1 MQGTEDRD
9 NLDLQAF
16 KKFRRFYFTAIII
29 IVATLLL
36 IQFVTQRQL
45 QNQLNDSHIVNIAGR
60 QRMLSQK
67 IVKEVLYLFQAEG
80 DHSKSKE
87 RLLKDVN
94 TFSEAHQNLQDIQH
108 RLGDLTRQD
117 KELKK
122 QFHALNSSQNQ
133 LVNLVDELV
142 FVDSL
147 VSIDRVRKKLEL
159 LSAAENRFLH
169 QMDDIVF
176 RLDDLSKAKVTNLK
190 KLNYALLIIVLLVLL
205 LEGIFLF
212 KPLSIQI
219 KKLVSNLIVAQKK
232 TENEL
237 NQVNHLYQAK
247 ESLLQELQGLYY
259 AIDNAALFISIGQ
272 DNQVIHISKKFAR
285 LLEID
290 ASSATATIEELLTV
304 EEAEQEKLKNL
315 LARKQNSVWF
325 EEIQITTLKGRKI
338 WLEVSI
344 ISINQINND
353 QNALILC
360 NDITVRKESQDE
372 IDKLNKQKFE
382 REIQSQKNQA
392 SQIVEAQEEERKRI
406 AKDIHDG
413 IGQTLTALKFN
424 LESIDVKNIEK
435 VQVKVDRLKGLLSS
449 LIKEVRT
456 VTFNLTPPELQDFGI
471 VATLQKLVQQLN
483 NFTGKEIYF
492 QNKTDFNGRF
502 DSLVEINLYRVVQE
516 AVNNAL
522 KYANS
527 NCIIV
532 SLSHSKDKLSI
543 VIDDDGVGFDMALLK
558 TKENG
563 VGMGLFF
570 MRERIHYINGRIF
583 ISSSPGNGTRITI
596 NIDL

>member
-1 MQGTEDRD
+1 MQDTADRD
-9 NLDLQAF
+9 NVDLQAF
-16 KKFRRFYFTAIII
+16 KKFRKIYFTAIII
-29 IVATLLL
+29 IVVTLLL
-36 IQFVTQRQL
+36 IQFVTQQQL
-45 QNQLNDSHIVNIAGR
+45 KNQLNDSRIVNIAGR

-67 IVKEVLYLFQAEG
+67 IVKEALYLYQDKTVQA
-80 DHSKSKE
+80 
-87 RLLKDVN
+87 KDI
-94 TFSEAHQNLQDIQH
+94 QNLQNNVSTFSTAHENLQDVQH
-108 RLGDLTRQD
+108 TLGDLTKNDDKLKQQFLNLNASQ
-117 KELKK
+117 KELV
-122 QFHALNSSQNQ
+122 HI
-133 LVNLVDELV
+133 VEELYLK
-142 FVDSL
+142 DSL
-147 VSIDRVRKKLEL
+147 SHVANVYKKLSL
-159 LSAAENRFLH
+159 LKEAEQNFLH
-169 QMDDIVF
+169 QMDEIVF
-176 RLDDLSKAKVTNLK
+176 RLDHLSKTKVTNLR
-190 KLNYALLIIVLLVLL
+190 KLNYVLLFIVLLVLL
-205 LEGIFLF
+205 LEGVFLF
-212 KPLSIQI
+212 QPLTIQI
-219 KKLVSNLIVAQKK
+219 KKLISRLVISQKK
-232 TENEL
+232 TENKL
-237 NQVNHLYQAK
+237 TQVNHLYRAK

-272 DNQVIHISKKFAR
+272 DNQVIHISKKFAQ
-285 LLEID
+285 LLD
-290 ASSATATIEELLTV
+290 VDTASAAATIEELLTV
-304 EEAEQEKLKNL
+304 EEVEQEKLKNL
-315 LARKQNSVWF
+315 LERKQNTVWF
-325 EEIQITTLKGRKI
+325 EEIPITTLKGRKI

-344 ISINQINND
+344 ISMNQMNND

-360 NDITVRKESQDE
+360 NDITVRKESQNE

-424 LESIDVKNIEK
+424 LEAIDVNNTEK
-435 VQVKVDRLKGLLSS
+435 AQIKVDRLKGLLSS

-456 VTFNLTPPELQDFGI
+456 VTFNLTPPELHDFGI
-471 VATLQKLVQQLN
+471 VATLQKLAQQLH

-492 QNKTDFNGRF
+492 QNKTGFNGRF

-543 VIDDDGVGFDMALLK
+543 VIDDDGVGFDVDLLE

-583 ISSSPGNGTRITI
+583 ISSSQGKGTRITI